1 MKLQGKSIAIGLII
15 GFVIGL
21 LIPFNP
27 LQFFSEPTHMKVTVL
42 EGHPEK
48 VKIAGRDY
56 TFAYSTE
63 YLGLPVPSKL
73 VVATETAFK
82 TFDPIEGANYKAYG
96 LEIVVSEVHADKL
109 VLQVKAE
116 T

>member
-1 MKLQGKSIAIGLII
+1 MKLQSKSIAIGLII
-15 GFVIGL
+15 GLVIGL
-21 LIPFNP
+21 LIPFNL
-27 LQFFSEPTHMKVTVL
+27 LQLFSEPTYMTVIVMEGQTKKVNV
-42 EGHPEK
+42 
-48 VKIAGRDY
+48 AGQEY

-96 LEIVVSEVHADKL
+96 LEIVVSEVYADKL
-109 VLQVKAE
+109 VLLVKAE